1 MNNIRKQ
8 LLKLADEVVDDLMQA
23 SDEEIRSEAIE
34 DGLDIE
40 KEVSKVRGILEQSRF
55 RTAQDD
61 LKKEHTKTVVKGNVI
76 DIDEARIRI
85 RRACEKNKDLLMAA
99 RFGEELPDEDVMD
112 TYRQMVKHGIIQED
126 LNDDD

>member
-8 LLKLADEVVDDLMQA
+8 LLKLADEVASDLMLA

-55 RTAQDD
+55 RKAQDD
-61 LKKEHTKTVVKGNVI
+61 LKKEHIKTLVKGNVI
-76 DIDEARIRI
+76 DINEARSRI

-99 RFGEELPDEDVMD
+99 RFGEELLDEDVMD
-112 TYRQMVKHGIIQED
+112 AYRQMVKHGIIQED
-126 LNDDD
+126 LNDDY

>member
-8 LLKLADEVVDDLMQA
+8 LLKLADEVVDNLMQA

-55 RTAQDD
+55 RKAQDD
-61 LKKEHTKTVVKGNVI
+61 LKKEHIKTVVKGNVI
-76 DIDEARIRI
+76 DIDEARSRI

>member
-8 LLKLADEVVDDLMQA
+8 LLKLADEVASDLMQA

-55 RTAQDD
+55 RKAQDD
-61 LKKEHTKTVVKGNVI
+61 LKKEHIKTLVKGNVI
-76 DIDEARIRI
+76 DINEARSRI

-112 TYRQMVKHGIIQED
+112 AYRQMVKHGIIQED
-126 LNDDD
+126 LNDDY